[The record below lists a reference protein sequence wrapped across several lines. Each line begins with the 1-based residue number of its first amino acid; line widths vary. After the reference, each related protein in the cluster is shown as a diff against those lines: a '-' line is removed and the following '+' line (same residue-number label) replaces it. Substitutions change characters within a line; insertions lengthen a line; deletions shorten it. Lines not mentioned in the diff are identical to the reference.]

1 MKSEG
6 TSSHN
11 LVKLLMANATP
22 GQAFAHGRTHEVCV
36 VVNLSR
42 FSLILQKSPKKQKQM
57 RPDWDE
63 VRDEVMEK
71 AVYAKFHQNE
81 ELKKLLLSTGSHP
94 LVQLKPNDEYWGTG
108 RHGKGANK
116 LGVILE
122 KVRGRLRPKDS
133 VQSNENFVWV
143 VCTDRNGEALDQTD
157 FDMSF

>member
-22 GQAFAHGRTHEVCV
+22 GQAFAHGRTHE
-36 VVNLSR
+36 
-42 FSLILQKSPKKQKQM
+42 M